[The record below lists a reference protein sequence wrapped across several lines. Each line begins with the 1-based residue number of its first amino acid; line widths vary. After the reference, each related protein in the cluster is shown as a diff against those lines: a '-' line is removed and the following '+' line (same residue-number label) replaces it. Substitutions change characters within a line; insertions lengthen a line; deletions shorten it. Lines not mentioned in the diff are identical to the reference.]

1 MSVPHVR
8 RRFALLDVLELREPG
23 HALVLVA
30 GAAAGLTGVVSLHGL
45 PTSARMNCQ
54 KDLSPDA
61 YGAGTVIASCEVV
74 RVDIRH
80 GASEYALSPS
90 DVRR

>member
-61 YGAGTVIASCEVV
+61 YGAGTVIAS
-74 RVDIRH
+74 
-80 GASEYALSPS
+80 
-90 DVRR
+90 